1 MYTYPTSSDRK
12 AMRRKSRTHLL
23 YTNNRHKNERIF
35 LECSILCFYCFD
47 THRVNQCNSKTC
59 VPSLQQKETII
70 VAYGMNQWSMKDNPK
85 TDPKHEHSSEPSQ
98 SVYVNIV
105 NGKERKQDE
114 SLRITHGTCTYQSI
128 NEIRSCTRLV
138 R

>member
-1 MYTYPTSSDRK
+1 M
-12 AMRRKSRTHLL
+12 
-23 YTNNRHKNERIF
+23 
-35 LECSILCFYCFD
+35 
-47 THRVNQCNSKTC
+47 
-59 VPSLQQKETII
+59 QQKETII
-70 VAYGMNQWSMKDNPK
+70 VAYGMNQWSMKDNRNEND
-85 TDPKHEHSSEPSQ
+85 DPKHEHSSEPSQ

-114 SLRITHGTCTYQSI
+114 TLRITHGTCTYQSI